1 MTCPAV
7 ASFCLSINRMDSTR
21 STAEKTP
28 DDLLN
33 PRSKKAVRIDERLL
47 DQRVWCKHPKLVCDL
62 LTELAAQGGG
72 KGLSALAASYLAA
85 TSNLFQPETCPPKGI
100 DYFLVLGNALKTDAT
115 PTPELTARLEGA
127 LWASEKNPAARLLVS
142 GGAQVRDI
150 KECEVMSRW
159 LIDRGVCPRRV
170 LQERRSLD
178 TVENIRM
185 STRLL
190 TQQNARNVC
199 LISGGEAARRGAVL
213 LSSHLQ
219 HIESAIKAVYL
230 MPLTPEAK
238 HIFADMPAVEK
249 FLLFKDMGR
258 IFGLWIYRKQYRRQ
272 HRSAA

>member
-1 MTCPAV
+1 MP
-7 ASFCLSINRMDSTR
+7 STR
-21 STAEKTP
+21 STVEKTP

-33 PRSKKAVRIDERLL
+33 PQSKKAVRIDWRLL
-47 DQRVWCKHPKLVCDL
+47 DQRVWFKHPELIDHL

-72 KGLSALAASYLAA
+72 KGMSALAVSYLA
-85 TSNLFQPETCPPKGI
+85 TTNNLFQPETCPPKSV
-100 DYFLVLGNALKTDAT
+100 DYFLVLGNALNTDAT

-142 GGAQVRDI
+142 GGAQVRGI

-159 LIDRGVCPRRV
+159 LIDRGVCPQRV

-190 TQQNARNVC
+190 TRQNARNVC
-199 LISGGEAARRGAVL
+199 LISASEAARRGAVL
-213 LSSHLQ
+213 LSLHLQ
-219 HIESAIKAVYL
+219 HIESAIKAVHL
-230 MPLTPEAK
+230 IPLTSKVK
-238 HIFADMPAVEK
+238 HIDAETPAVEK

-258 IFGLWIYRKQYRRQ
+258 IFGLWTYRKQYR
-272 HRSAA
+272 SAT